1 MGGADRMKVLHG
13 AVRTVSDETASFAAD
28 RFIGDSALPL
38 SGIRRPA
45 AADGGILQEGKSC
58 RLACL
63 DVLSDELLSGT
74 SFSGKLCILAALD
87 RTSSVE
93 TLLPV
98 SLARAAVL

>member
-13 AVRTVSDETASFAAD
+13 AARTASDETASFAAE
-28 RFIGDSALPL
+28 RLIGDSALPL

-45 AADGGILQEGKSC
+45 AAAGGILQDGKSC

-63 DVLSDELLSGT
+63 DVVSDELLSGT
-74 SFSGKLCILAALD
+74 SFSGRLCTLAALD

-93 TLLPV
+93 AWLAL